1 MFRYSKIFSSI
12 SDKNEIGKYWA
23 MMPPTEDLLVSI
35 IDSLWRRCAAM
46 SSSRS
51 TSYSTIAWKSIQHM
65 RWMNRMTHATD
76 VATPHTPA
84 LMSQCHMS
92 YAFEFWIEIGSR
104 SIVILFVIVLPWNGR
119 IRYYFRWSISVI
131 ATARVL
137 LQPTHAHAQAQRMH
151 FTFYLSVDRRMVS
164 IKCHSG
170 RYFKIFL
177 LYSFFWLLG
186 KLCSEREDNSIVTAF
201 DSNRFVCI
209 CVISNACASLSL
221 FISIFTNTS
230 L

>member
-1 MFRYSKIFSSI
+1 M
-12 SDKNEIGKYWA
+12 
-23 MMPPTEDLLVSI
+23 L
-35 IDSLWRRCAAM
+35 RRHT
-46 SSSRS
+46 R
-51 TSYSTIAWKSIQHM
+51 
-65 RWMNRMTHATD
+65 
-76 VATPHTPA
+76 PH
-84 LMSQCHMS
+84 LCHN
-92 YAFEFWIEIGSR
+92 
-104 SIVILFVIVLPWNGR
+104 V
-119 IRYYFRWSISVI
+119 
-131 ATARVL
+131 TC
-137 LQPTHAHAQAQRMH
+137 RMH
-151 FTFYLSVDRRMVS
+151 LNFESKSVRVRLLFYLLLCCHWMGAFGITFAEAYRWLRQRVYCFSPHMHTHRRNACIFTFYLSVDRRMVS

-186 KLCSEREDNSIVTAF
+186 KLCSERDDNSIVTAF